1 MAKELRPYQ
10 DEALRAIRE
19 TVGQGCKRLVCQA
32 PTGSGKTLVAAA
44 IANGALSRGNRMAFV
59 VSSLSLIDQT
69 VQMFWD
75 EGIRDVGVIQAD
87 HQLTD
92 WSKPLQVCSIQ
103 TIHSRGLYPEA
114 KVVVIDE
121 VHQLHKEH
129 IKWIG
134 RLAAKE
140 GEPPIVDA
148 APGWE
153 RVPII
158 GLSAT
163 PWTRGLGRYFESLL
177 VMSTTAELIELGYL
191 SKFKVYAADHPNLS
205 GVKTVAGDY
214 HEGQLSSVMQ
224 EQGLVA
230 NVIETWR
237 LRWGKDKTLL
247 FAVDCA
253 HAQMLQAR
261 FNEAGIPCAYQDA
274 HTSSAD
280 RAEIKRGFHNGTYK
294 VVANVGTLTT
304 GVDWDVRCLSLARPT
319 KSEMLFVQ
327 IIGRALRTAPGK
339 DHALILDHTDTTA
352 RLGFVTDI
360 HHEQLLG
367 GKMDQ
372 NKASPRSPPLP
383 KPCPVCAYLIPVGCK
398 KCPECGHERKVES
411 GVYERDGQLVELSFD
426 GRRKGRTDPKRFHYS
441 YAEKRQFFLQLRAY
455 QLTKPHWKPGWAAVQ
470 YREKFDEGWPPW
482 SWNALPPADG
492 VGTEVKQWLR
502 SRFIAWAQQN
512 ERAKAEQDRSA
523 TGAPGAAGVAT
534 NSART
539 GGSDT
544 ESGAAV

>member
-1 MAKELRPYQ
+1 MNKELRPYQ

-19 TVGQGCKRLVCQA
+19 TVQQGCKRLVVQA

-44 IANGALSRGNRMAFV
+44 IAAGAQAKGNRMVFV
-59 VSSLSLIDQT
+59 VPAISLVDQS

-75 EGIRDVGVIQAD
+75 EDIRDVGIIQAN
-87 HQLTD
+87 HPLTD
-92 WSKPLQVCSIQ
+92 WSKPIQVASIQ
-103 TIHSRGLYPEA
+103 TIRSRGIYPEA
-114 KVVVIDE
+114 KVVVFDE

-129 IKWIG
+129 VKWIG
-134 RLAAKE
+134 RLAKEE

-153 RVPII
+153 NVPII

-191 SKFKVYAADHPNLS
+191 SRFKVFAADHPDLS

-214 HEGQLSSVMQ
+214 HEGQLAQVM
-224 EQGLVA
+224 EQATLVA

-261 FNEAGIPCAYQDA
+261 FNEAGIACAYQDA

-280 RAEIKRGFHNGTYK
+280 RAQIKRGFHDGTYK
-294 VVANVGTLTT
+294 IVANIGTLTT
-304 GVDWDVRCLSLARPT
+304 GVDWDVRCLILARPT

-339 DHALILDHTDTTA
+339 DHALILDHSDTTA
-352 RLGFVTDI
+352 RLGFVSDI
-360 HHEQLLG
+360 HHEHLNG

-372 NKASPRSPPLP
+372 NKAAPRSPPLP
-383 KPCPVCAYLIPVGCK
+383 KPCPACAYLIPVGCK
-398 KCPECGHERKVES
+398 KCPECGHERKIES
-411 GVYERDGQLVELSFD
+411 KIYERDGQLVELSFD
-426 GRRKGRTDPKRFHYS
+426 GRPKGKTNPKRYRYT
-441 YAEKRQFFLQLRAY
+441 YAEKRQFYLQLRAY
-455 QLTKPHWKPGWAAVQ
+455 QLTRPHWKAGWAAVQ

-482 SWNALPPADG
+482 SWNALPPAEG
-492 VGTEVKQWLR
+492 VGVEVKMWLKHK
-502 SRFIAWAQQN
+502 FMQYAKQQN
-512 ERAKAEQDRSA
+512 ERAKQYQE
-523 TGAPGAAGVAT
+523 GASPQADQST
-534 NSART
+534 P
-539 GGSDT
+539 
-544 ESGAAV
+544 